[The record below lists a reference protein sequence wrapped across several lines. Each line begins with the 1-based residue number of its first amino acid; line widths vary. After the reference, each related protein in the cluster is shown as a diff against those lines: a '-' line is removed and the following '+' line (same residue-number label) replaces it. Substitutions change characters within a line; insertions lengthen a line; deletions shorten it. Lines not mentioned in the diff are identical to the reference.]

1 MKKESSPLSRADFPS
16 RRNWREWAPCRAF
29 FFGLPGEASGA
40 LIMGF
45 LRKDLAVGM
54 LMPLG
59 LTFHQL
65 VVASMMLAMFF
76 PCIAT

>member
-1 MKKESSPLSRADFPS
+1 
-16 RRNWREWAPCRAF
+16 
-29 FFGLPGEASGA
+29 
-40 LIMGF
+40 MGF